1 MKIGIIGLGKMG
13 HNLALNMKD
22 NGIDVVA
29 YSRSPEKVDMVQKEG
44 MQGAYTIG
52 ELCESFEE
60 QRVIWLMVPAGEIVD
75 NVISQLEGNLSK
87 GDIIIDGGNS
97 HYRDSV
103 RRYEELAKIGVSFID
118 IGTSG
123 GMEGARSGACM
134 MIGGDEDA
142 FEKLEE
148 VFWKICVRDGYSYIG
163 RSGSGHYVKMIHNG
177 IEYGMLQAIGEG
189 FEIMQKSDF
198 EIDFEDLSKVWSHG
212 SVIRGWLMELCQR
225 AFEKDPSLDG
235 VQGVID
241 SSGEGLWTVEEA
253 LRLQIPSSVI
263 AQSLFA
269 RYYSKDADS
278 FSAKVIAS
286 LRNEFGGHSVTKR
299 QG

>member
-13 HNLALNMKD
+13 HNLALNMKE
-22 NGIDVVA
+22 NGIDVVG
-29 YSRSPEKVDMVQKEG
+29 YSRSPEKVDMMKEEG
-44 MQGAYTIG
+44 MQGAYTMD
-52 ELCESFEE
+52 ELCGSFEG
-60 QRVIWLMVPAGEIVD
+60 QKVIWLMTPAGKIVD
-75 NVISQLEGNLSK
+75 DVIGKLEGNLNN

-103 RRYEELAKIGVSFID
+103 RRHEKLAKIGVNFVD
-118 IGTSG
+118 VGTSG
-123 GMEGARSGACM
+123 GVEGARNGACM
-134 MIGGDEDA
+134 MIGGDEEV
-142 FEKLEE
+142 FKKLEE

-163 RSGSGHYVKMIHNG
+163 RSGSGHYVKMVHNG
-177 IEYGMLQAIGEG
+177 IEYGMLQAMGEG
-189 FEIMQKSDF
+189 FEVIQKSDF
-198 EIDFEDLSKVWSHG
+198 DIDFEQLSKVWSNG

-225 AFEKDPSLDG
+225 AFEKDPSLED
-235 VQGVID
+235 VKGVID

-253 LRLQIPSSVI
+253 LRLQVPTSVI

-286 LRNEFGGHSVTKR
+286 LRNEFGGHSLAKK

>member
-13 HNLALNMKD
+13 HNLALNMKE
-22 NGIDVVA
+22 NGIDVVG
-29 YSRSPEKVDMVQKEG
+29 YSRSPEKVDMMKEEG
-44 MQGAYTIG
+44 MQGAYTMD
-52 ELCESFEE
+52 ELCGSFEG
-60 QRVIWLMVPAGEIVD
+60 QKVIWLMTPAGKIVD
-75 NVISQLEGNLSK
+75 DVIGKLEGNLNN

-103 RRYEELAKIGVSFID
+103 RRHEKLAKIGVNFVD
-118 IGTSG
+118 VGTSG
-123 GMEGARSGACM
+123 GVEGARNGACM
-134 MIGGDEDA
+134 MIGGDEEV
-142 FEKLEE
+142 FKKLEE

-163 RSGSGHYVKMIHNG
+163 RSGSGHYVKMVHNG
-177 IEYGMLQAIGEG
+177 IEYGMLQAMGEG
-189 FEIMQKSDF
+189 FEVIQKSDF
-198 EIDFEDLSKVWSHG
+198 DIDFEQLSKVWSNG

-225 AFEKDPSLDG
+225 AFEKDPSLED
-235 VQGVID
+235 VKGVID

-253 LRLQIPSSVI
+253 LRLQVPTSVI

-286 LRNEFGGHSVTKR
+286 LRNEFGGHSVTKK
-299 QG
+299 

>member
-22 NGIDVVA
+22 NGIDVVG
-29 YSRSPEKVDMVQKEG
+29 YSRSPEKVDMMKEEG
-44 MQGAYTIG
+44 MQGAYTTD
-52 ELCESFEE
+52 ELCESFEG
-60 QRVIWLMVPAGEIVD
+60 QKIIWLMTPAGEIVD
-75 NVISQLEGNLSK
+75 NVIGQLEGNLRK

-97 HYRDSV
+97 HYRDSI
-103 RRYEELAKIGVSFID
+103 RRCEELAKSGVNFID
-118 IGTSG
+118 VGTSG
-123 GMEGARSGACM
+123 GVEGARNGACM
-134 MIGGDEDA
+134 MIGGDEDV
-142 FEKLEE
+142 FKKLEE
-148 VFWKICVRDGYSYIG
+148 LFWKICVRDGYSYIG
-163 RSGSGHYVKMIHNG
+163 RSGSGHYVKMVHNG

-189 FEIMQKSDF
+189 FEVIKKSDF
-198 EIDFEDLSKVWSHG
+198 EIDFEELSKVWSNG

-225 AFEKDPSLDG
+225 AFEKDPSLET
-235 VQGVID
+235 VKGVID

-253 LRLQIPSSVI
+253 LRLQVPSSVI

-286 LRNEFGGHSVTKR
+286 LRNEFGGHSVTKK